1 MINEQ
6 TIQTMNAMKLFGMAK
21 SFEERLA
28 SPQHDELSHTEFVGL
43 LVEDEKTHRENQRLK
58 RLLKSAKLRFPSACM
73 EDIDYRHPRGLTKQM
88 LRELTTTQWIEAHR
102 NVILTGPTGIGKS
115 WIACALG
122 NFAARAGYPVHYWRA
137 PRLFA
142 TLKRA
147 KGDGTHLRLL
157 TKLAKVHLLIVDDI
171 LLTPMSAEE
180 RKDFLEIVEDR
191 YQGASTIICSQ
202 CPIKGWYPGIGDP
215 TLADAICD
223 RLVHNAH
230 KFKLQGESIRTK
242 QRRSS

>member
-1 MINEQ
+1 MLDQQ

-21 SFEERLA
+21 SFEERAA
-28 SPQHDELSHTEFVGL
+28 SPRHDELSNAEFVGL

-58 RLLKSAKLRFPSACM
+58 RLLKTAKLRFSSACM
-73 EDIDYRHPRGLTKQM
+73 EDIDYQSSRGLTKQM
-88 LRELTTTQWIEAHR
+88 LRDLTTTRWIESNR
-102 NVILTGPTGIGKS
+102 NVILTGPTGVGKS

-122 NFAARAGYPVHYWRA
+122 NLAARAGYPVRYWRA

-142 TLKRA
+142 TLKQA
-147 KGDGTHLRLL
+147 KGDGSHLRLL
-157 TKLAKVHLLIVDDI
+157 AKLAKVRLLIVDDI

-202 CPIKGWYPGIGDP
+202 CPVKDWHPGIGDP

-223 RLVHNAH
+223 RLVHNAY
-230 KFKLQGESIRTK
+230 KFKLKGESIRSK
-242 QRRSS
+242 QGKSS

>member
-1 MINEQ
+1 MLNEQ
-6 TIQTMNAMKLFGMAK
+6 TIQTMNAMKLFGMAR

-28 SPQHDELSHTEFVGL
+28 SPRHDELSNAEFTGL
-43 LVEDEKTHRENQRLK
+43 LVEDEKTHRESQRLK

-73 EDIDYRHPRGLTKQM
+73 EDIDYRHPRGLTRQM
-88 LRELTTTQWIEAHR
+88 LRDLTTTQWIEAHR

-115 WIACALG
+115 WIACAMG
-122 NFAARAGYPVHYWRA
+122 NLAARAGHPVRYWRA

-142 TLKRA
+142 TLKQA
-147 KGDGTHLRLL
+147 KGDGTHLKLLGRL
-157 TKLAKVHLLIVDDI
+157 ARVRLLIVDDI

-191 YQGASTIICSQ
+191 YQSGSTIICSQ
-202 CPIKGWYPGIGDP
+202 CPVKEWHPGIGDP

-223 RLVHNAH
+223 RLVHNAY
-230 KFKLQGESIRTK
+230 KLKLRGPSIRPK
-242 QRRSS
+242 KGRPL